1 MIYVSLKIK
10 KSKKSNILCVFI
22 TKMLKTTRY
31 CGYNI
36 VNRFSLTIKII
47 IHHVTKVNEKL
58 KL

>member
-1 MIYVSLKIK
+1 MLVLKL
-10 KSKKSNILCVFI
+10 KKSNILCVFI
-22 TKMLKTTRY
+22 TKMLKATRG

-47 IHHVTKVNEKL
+47 IHRVTKVNEKL